1 MHHINLIIWNMDI
14 KRLFAWAIIALP
26 LFAACDSSDKIDDEE
41 NEEGSSVE
49 VSMKTL
55 VGEWFLNTID
65 EGQETEHTLTINSNN
80 TYVEETTFYS
90 TYNNTKEIRN
100 QYRTEGT
107 FTLEGS
113 RLYGKVTKSQ
123 SRFANYV
130 NGQNTGLTDWEDNDW
145 YTSYD
150 TVQVSILRNGSLLLL
165 QTVYSNGEDINANTA
180 FFFKKGAKLP
190 SDKSELQ
197 GTWYWWDTGMIW
209 EDEAAVRVA
218 VKFTNDNVDMI
229 ITPWGARYTGKYTYK
244 DGIVSIGKTTF
255 YTTRDKT
262 GYNDVI
268 DYKNPYDSRWRIPEA
283 DDYYQNGYPDGL
295 SFPFVVNGN
304 TAYSQFVGLAPV
316 YQKQ

>member
-1 MHHINLIIWNMDI
+1 M
-14 KRLFAWAIIALP
+14 P
-26 LFAACDSSDKIDDEE
+26 LFAACDSGDKINDEG
-41 NEEGSSVE
+41 NEEGQSVE
-49 VSMKTL
+49 VSMKNL
-55 VGEWFLNTID
+55 VGEWFLNSFG
-65 EGQETEHTLTINSNN
+65 ELEETEQTLSIKSNN
-80 TYVEETTFYS
+80 TYVEETTVYS
-90 TYNNTKEIRN
+90 THDNKKEIRN

-123 SRFANYV
+123 SRYAKFV
-130 NGQNTGLTDWEDNDW
+130 DGENTGLSDWEDNDW
-145 YTSYD
+145 YTSFD
-150 TVQVSILRNGSLLLL
+150 TVQVSLLRNGSLLLL

-197 GTWYWWDTGMIW
+197 GTWYWMESGMIS
-209 EDEAAVRVA
+209 DDAVVRVA

-268 DYKNPYDSRWRIPEA
+268 DYNNPYDSEWRIPGD

-295 SFPFVVNGN
+295 SFPFIVNGKI
-304 TAYSQFVGLAPV
+304 AYSLFVGLAPV

>member
-1 MHHINLIIWNMDI
+1 MDI

-26 LFAACDSSDKIDDEE
+26 LFAACDSGDKINDEG
-41 NEEGSSVE
+41 NEEGTSVE

-55 VGEWFLNTID
+55 AGEWFLNTSD
-65 EGQETEHTLTINSNN
+65 EFEVTEHTLTINSDGS
-80 TYVEETTFYS
+80 YVEETTMYS
-90 TYNNTKEIRN
+90 TYDDKKEITS
-100 QYRTEGT
+100 QYRNEGT
-107 FTLEGS
+107 FKLEGS
-113 RLYGKVTKSQ
+113 RLYGKVTKAQ
-123 SRFANYV
+123 SRYSRWV
-130 NGQNTGLTDWEDNDW
+130 DGQNTGLTEWEDNDW

-150 TVQVSILRNGSLLLL
+150 TVQVSILRNGSLLVL
-165 QTVYSNGEDINANTA
+165 QAIYAGYGQDINAYTS

-197 GTWYWWDTGMIW
+197 GTWYWMETGMISD
-209 EDEAAVRVA
+209 DEAVVRVA

-255 YTTRDKT
+255 YTTRDVD

-268 DYKNPYDSRWRIPEA
+268 DYLHPYDSEWRIPGP
-283 DDYYQNGYPDGL
+283 DDYYQNSYPDGF
-295 SFPFVVNGN
+295 SFPFVVNGKL
-304 TAYSQFVGLAPV
+304 AYSQFVGLAPV